1 MMKLMKY
8 LFMYLSKKWLKER
21 IQIILVFLL
30 FLETVKLI
38 YTENLLKHDVKS
50 YVFLQMVFP

>member
-1 MMKLMKY
+1 MKLLKY

-21 IQIILVFLL
+21 IQIILVFFL

-50 YVFLQMVFP
+50 HSFLQMVFP